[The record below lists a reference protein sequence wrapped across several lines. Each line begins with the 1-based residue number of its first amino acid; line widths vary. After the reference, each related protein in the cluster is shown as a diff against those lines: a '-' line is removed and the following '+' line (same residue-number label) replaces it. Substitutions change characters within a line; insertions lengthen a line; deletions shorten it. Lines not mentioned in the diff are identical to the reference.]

1 MVALYAEHPQALRS
15 LHAGIAGAVSAGL
28 PVFAGTAGSLATRS
42 NQLGYAYYAHR
53 YYDGSGTQRE
63 VYLAGPVGDA
73 VADAAAAELGARI
86 AEVKALLPDI
96 RLLKREGYQSVDT
109 KTYATLAALQRQ
121 GLFAAGAVL
130 VGSHAYGVL
139 LNQLGVRAVAY
150 ATEDIDIARRE
161 ALAFSTVPEIS
172 FVEMLRKSGI
182 AFVEVPQLDVR
193 KPSTSFKQQGMSRFH
208 VDLLVPS
215 PDENFPQIAVPELQ
229 AHATGLPYLAY
240 LLGADQMAPLL
251 GSEGACQV
259 RVPLPE
265 RYALHKLLV
274 SQLRAE
280 RGLKS
285 RNDTVQATVLLAA
298 LAEREPGA
306 LSAAAEVLPVSA
318 HRHVALALK
327 GLREKLANEAPRVL
341 EELAESP
348 LAEGSGAEK

>member
-1 MVALYAEHPQALRS
+1 MALYAEHPQALRT
-15 LHAGIAGAVSAGL
+15 LYAGIAGSLAAGL
-28 PVFAGTAGSLATRS
+28 PVFAGTAGSVTTRA
-42 NQLGYAYYAHR
+42 NQQGYAYYVHR
-53 YYDGSGTQRE
+53 YYDGSGRQRE

-73 VADAAAAELGARI
+73 MADAAAAELNARI
-86 AEVKALLPDI
+86 AEVKALLPDV
-96 RLLKREGYQSVDT
+96 RLLRREGYQSADT

-121 GLFAAGAVL
+121 GLFAAGAL
-130 VGSHAYGVL
+130 LIGSHAYGVL
-139 LNQLGVRAVAY
+139 LNQLGVRAVTY

-161 ALAFSTVPEIS
+161 ALAFAALPEKS
-172 FVEMLRKSGI
+172 FIEMLRESGI

-193 KPSTSFKQQGMSRFH
+193 HPSTSFKQQGVSRCH

-215 PDENFPQIAVPELQ
+215 IDETFPQVAVPELK

-251 GSEGACQV
+251 ASEGSCLV

-285 RNDTVQATVLLAA
+285 GNDIVQATVLMAA

-306 LSAAAEVLPVSA
+306 LSDAAEALPTSACRRVAQVLETLRPQ
-318 HRHVALALK
+318 LA
-327 GLREKLANEAPRVL
+327 REAPRVL
-341 EELAESP
+341 EELAEC
-348 LAEGSGAEK
+348 